1 MLDIWAFA
9 AYIIAAGNLLPEVW
23 VAHAI
28 GSIRCIIRLESVS
41 TQGVKAISLREGDVV
56 QDATALPS
64 VEDIEQDSAEAK
76 ETFDKVEGVEV
87 DDDSVEKIED
97 KPEQQIG
104 VPGGDE
110 E

>member
-1 MLDIWAFA
+1 M
-9 AYIIAAGNLLPEVW
+9 
-23 VAHAI
+23 
-28 GSIRCIIRLESVS
+28 
-41 TQGVKAISLREGDVV
+41 

-87 DDDSVEKIED
+87 DDDSVEKIDD
-97 KPEQQIG
+97 KPEQNIG
-104 VPGGDE
+104 LPATDE